1 MKYAQIR
8 EMDVTNG
15 SGIGVALFTQG
26 CPYHCKNCFNPET
39 WDFDKGTDWTKETEN
54 NIIELLKPEY
64 ITRLSILGGEPL
76 IERNIAPLTALL
88 KRVKGIYPDKQV
100 WLYSGGKASM
110 ELYKNLPLRGVFCKT
125 SCPVQSFVTLQR
137 PFPVIRSFLPRR
149 SFRSSKSTFCPRLA
163 AVMAANIPAGPKPT
177 TTGRLST
184 STLHLGG
191 L

>member
-54 NIIELLKPEY
+54 NIIELLKPKY

-76 IERNIAPLTALL
+76 VERNIAPLTALL

-100 WLYSGGKASM
+100 WLYTGGDF
-110 ELYKNLPLRGVFCKT
+110 EVLEGLYEEIFQYIDILIDGRYIDDLRDYKLKWRG
-125 SCPVQSFVTLQR
+125 SSNQRIIDVQ
-137 PFPVIRSFLPRR
+137 
-149 SFRSSKSTFCPRLA
+149 KSLKEGETILYE
-163 AVMAANIPAGPKPT
+163 
-177 TTGRLST
+177 
-184 STLHLGG
+184 
-191 L
+191 

>member
-39 WDFDKGTDWTKETEN
+39 WDFDKGIDWTKETEN

-76 IERNIAPLTALL
+76 VERNIAPLTALL
-88 KRVKGIYPDKQV
+88 KRVKGVYPDKQV
-100 WLYSGGKASM
+100 WLYTGGDFEVLEGLYEEIFQYIDILIDGRYIDDLRDYKLKWRGSSNQRIIDVQASLKSGDAIFSPENTVKW
-110 ELYKNLPLRGVFCKT
+110 
-125 SCPVQSFVTLQR
+125 
-137 PFPVIRSFLPRR
+137 
-149 SFRSSKSTFCPRLA
+149 
-163 AVMAANIPAGPKPT
+163 
-177 TTGRLST
+177 
-184 STLHLGG
+184 
-191 L
+191 

>member
-1 MKYAQIR
+1 MKYTQIR

-39 WDFDKGTDWTKETEN
+39 WDFDKGIDWTKETEN

-100 WLYSGGKASM
+100 WLYTGGDF
-110 ELYKNLPLRGVFCKT
+110 EVLEGLYEEIFQYIDILIDGRYIDDLRDYKLKWRG
-125 SCPVQSFVTLQR
+125 SSNQRIIDVQ
-137 PFPVIRSFLPRR
+137 
-149 SFRSSKSTFCPRLA
+149 KSLKEGETILYE
-163 AVMAANIPAGPKPT
+163 
-177 TTGRLST
+177 
-184 STLHLGG
+184 
-191 L
+191 

>member
-39 WDFDKGTDWTKETEN
+39 WDFDKGIDWTKETEN

-88 KRVKGIYPDKQV
+88 KRVKGVYPDKQV
-100 WLYSGGKASM
+100 WLYTGGDFEVLEGLYEEIFQYIDILIDGRYIDDLRDYKLKWRGSSNQRIIDVQASLKSGD
-110 ELYKNLPLRGVFCKT
+110 
-125 SCPVQSFVTLQR
+125 
-137 PFPVIRSFLPRR
+137 VIFSPENTV
-149 SFRSSKSTFCPRLA
+149 K
-163 AVMAANIPAGPKPT
+163 
-177 TTGRLST
+177 
-184 STLHLGG
+184 
-191 L
+191 

>member
-54 NIIELLKPEY
+54 KIIELLKPEY
-64 ITRLSILGGEPL
+64 ITRLTILGGEPL
-76 IERNIAPLTALL
+76 IERNIEPLTALL

-100 WLYSGGKASM
+100 WLYTGGDFEVLEGLYEEIFQYIDILIDGRYIDDLRDYKLKWRGSSNQRIIDVQASLKSGD
-110 ELYKNLPLRGVFCKT
+110 
-125 SCPVQSFVTLQR
+125 
-137 PFPVIRSFLPRR
+137 VIFSPEN
-149 SFRSSKSTFCPRLA
+149 T
-163 AVMAANIPAGPKPT
+163 I
-177 TTGRLST
+177 
-184 STLHLGG
+184 
-191 L
+191 

>member
-39 WDFDKGTDWTKETEN
+39 WDFDKGTDWTEVTEN

-76 IERNIAPLTALL
+76 IERNIEPLTALL

-100 WLYSGGKASM
+100 WLYTGGDFEVLEGLYEEIFQYIDILIDGRYVDDLRDYKLKWRGSSNQRIIDVQASLKSG
-110 ELYKNLPLRGVFCKT
+110 NVVF
-125 SCPVQSFVTLQR
+125 
-137 PFPVIRSFLPRR
+137 
-149 SFRSSKSTFCPRLA
+149 SSEN
-163 AVMAANIPAGPKPT
+163 M
-177 TTGRLST
+177 
-184 STLHLGG
+184 
-191 L
+191 